1 MSVSVTVRNLEK
13 TFDQFSAL
21 RGISLEVNAGELVAL
36 LGPSGSGKT
45 TLLRCIAGLEHQNSG
60 SVFFGDINAD
70 QLTLRE
76 RRIGFV
82 FQHYALFK
90 HMKVADNIAFGLR
103 ARPHATRP
111 TEQSIRAKVE
121 ELLNLVQ
128 LEGLEM
134 RYPSQLSGGQRQ
146 RVALARALAIEP
158 RVLLLDEP
166 FGALDAKVRK
176 DLRRWLK
183 ALHLRTGHTTL
194 FVTHDQDEAFEL
206 ADRVAILNQGIIE
219 QIDTPPQILNKPR
232 TKFIAEFVDGIGLKS
247 AIAEVSRSNVVP
259 LKLGSRPQR

>member
-13 TFDQFSAL
+13 TFNQFSAL
-21 RGISLEVNAGELVAL
+21 RGISLEVNSGELVAL

-45 TLLRCIAGLEHQNSG
+45 TLLRCIAGLEYQNNG

-70 QLTLRE
+70 QLSLRE

-82 FQHYALFK
+82 FQQYALFK
-90 HMKVADNIAFGLR
+90 HMNVADNIAFGLR
-103 ARPHATRP
+103 AKRRAIRP
-111 TEQSIRAKVE
+111 TESAIRLRVE
-121 ELLNLVQ
+121 ELLNLIQ
-128 LEGLEM
+128 LSGLEL

-176 DLRRWLK
+176 DLRRWLRE
-183 ALHLRTGHTTL
+183 LHARTGHTTL

-206 ADRVAILNQGIIE
+206 ADRVAILNNGLIE
-219 QIDTPPQILNKPR
+219 QIGTPSQILGYPK
-232 TKFIAEFVDGIGLKS
+232 TKFIADFVDGINLK
-247 AIAEVSRSNVVP
+247 P
-259 LKLGSRPQR
+259 LKAENIRNNVIELRATSSPQG